1 MSDGSRLRES
11 WNDAFTEAEA
21 HFRKLLSANDWK
33 RVQSPSDSASTRKG
47 KARTY
52 AVPELAD
59 VALYR
64 KATKSGQDV
73 YRVVLDIPVP
83 AGEVPSLEPWKAL
96 LTTPE
101 LRQEWDPSVEEAHL
115 VELLDQNTRISKT
128 NFTLGW
134 PANPRDA
141 VTISRSFHDASTF
154 IDISTSLPR
163 SPDEPAYLRPSPPY
177 VRSHVSLFAWCI
189 QHITPQPPSAEAS
202 SSSSKRRDS
211 SGPRMRAT
219 CFWQHDLR
227 AMWNFGAPSSLP
239 QQLCTMMLGLLKS
252 IKKRGARIAKLSAFG
267 NGVSIER
274 MRFQVDREALT
285 IEYAIVPEDEQSA
298 PPQGLD
304 ELHAAREQR
313 RLTRSLECILPS
325 SDGWDVQLTTKA
337 SSEDVERLP
346 WSVHASKTASNTDPA
361 LRDQIRLRFSHAPLI
376 DDHSVLKVKIVL
388 EVSGPSSGLRL
399 NGLPQPIEEI
409 EERDPSSYITPQP
422 ILRDVSS
429 ATDLSMNVT
438 ASSTHTSQS
447 SISATVSPRA
457 SGDRPA
463 AAEKSILSRVK
474 RNYIYFSSLLQE
486 PEAKWRRT
494 TEGRGVSITQLDSI
508 DPTLVVYRAEATF
521 VGVGIWD
528 LYGALVSPGARS
540 YWDKQY
546 EDAALLEDVNE
557 LTELWHF
564 KSKPAWPANGRD
576 CVVLKTV
583 YKSPTAIHV
592 FAFSADEPHLFPNIP
607 PVDANIIRT
616 QVDLQGWA
624 IEALSPST
632 TLLTLLEQSDPK
644 GWTNK
649 TSIPNQMINAL
660 AGIGEF
666 AIKCGGPPVLTRL
679 SGAKSIDSRYDHER
693 LSFRLQ
699 YEPSRKRIG
708 AEKGD
713 DVVNSA
719 SPECEIRCDV
729 DTWASSLDVVVDPP
743 PHSISCLRRH
753 RLSMEGGGLWLT
765 LSHDAMPVDDER
777 LLVIVRKGPGKEKGV
792 VMVNGAKINVDVDEL
807 TEDEIKALGKKKR
820 VKPTRVPLDQP
831 PVMGVI
837 RNRRAEWDASSETT
851 PPEGS
856 SPTSSDWASAP
867 KISSPLARFLSYAV
881 EQATA
886 TTHQY
891 VSAIAPTSAYAD
903 NAVPSSSKM
912 PMQYALDALA
922 WIQDS
927 HSRSNDDWTLVSDK
941 GITIR
946 KRMAPEISPT
956 IPVHKGE
963 KVIEGVCAEELYPI
977 INSSDCR
984 KKWDDR
990 FDSVHTLE
998 SFGAQANT
1006 AFATYKAGFPFRDRG
1021 FYLASVMSRS
1031 TLPSLSR
1038 RSTTDVNEASNGT
1051 KNAIFCVSASFSPQ
1065 SVAGFS
1071 AAKFNS
1077 YTLPIGRVFIDAWVL
1092 ETLDPYTKENYAIP
1106 STRCT
1111 RITAVDFAGAI
1122 PVAVNSMVNAML
1134 PRNIL
1139 SLEAYVKA
1147 STVWPITRLPSPGF
1161 VVTDRKPD
1169 DLIAGLSVS
1178 SSSWRLRKRD
1188 EIRTLLDTSY
1198 TAASREYKSLITINL
1213 AQHHSPRSPT
1223 VKPDSSHL
1231 RSPPSMA
1238 LEASDPTT
1246 YQKLFPEDEVHE
1258 PETISRG
1265 NGSPDSGS
1273 RTGSVRTK
1281 TPPELTTPSA
1291 IRHAKTFSVSTHPS
1305 TSTSSLPSK
1314 SPSPKPLSPPPSTTS
1329 SRLTVR
1335 GRTSTSAFTVKGE
1348 VRPPADILAGE
1359 IIVDSKL
1366 YPEGYS
1372 VNFQSRI
1379 HAKGEVIS
1387 LDDFYTTSSP
1397 SPSPSSP
1404 SPSPASSP
1412 PPPPSDLPLIV
1423 SIYTLPPSPLHPSTL
1438 TDDPSSS
1445 QPRHLVRFTL
1455 PTAKYEMQ
1463 VSTVIDPLTGEVR
1476 EAKEV
1481 PEWLARLRQGD
1492 IAAVSFGIKP
1502 LPLKDSVPANSTTA
1516 QKTPSVSLEKNK
1528 IEVDGVG
1535 VPVLD
1540 EMASLRG
1547 VGRDDLLDDRTG
1559 KTCLLVRVPADAES
1573 LTLPPEFQSP
1583 IAVASRFLDDV
1594 VSNTTSPMSA
1604 DGSAPLTPSTEDT
1617 SKLEGDG
1624 SGNVTEKEED
1634 EPQQLQSGAK
1644 PLGRTPSGLM
1654 GFLNSYQNPWSRFA
1668 YSKTTPT
1675 SSAQP
1680 TPKSEDAPSDEHRIP
1695 GSLPLATTTA
1705 RSIRAQRTYPLSTV
1719 IIVALIAFLIG
1730 SLLRSLL
1737 SPADFVL
1744 VPDTSSDFSAVPVVG
1759 PEIGHGAHPKE
1770 AWRELRRLF
1779 ELKYI
1784 FGGWDFQ
1791 IAMVRRH

>member
-1 MSDGSRLRES
+1 MSDGSRLRDS
-11 WNDAFTEAEA
+11 WNDAFSEAEA

-33 RVQSPSDSASTRKG
+33 RVQSPSDSASARKG
-47 KARTY
+47 KGR
-52 AVPELAD
+52 ELTD
-59 VALYR
+59 IALYR
-64 KATKSGQDV
+64 KPTKSGQDV

-83 AGEVPSLEPWKAL
+83 PGQAPSLEPWKAV

-115 VELLDQNTRISKT
+115 VELLDQNTRIAKT

-177 VRSHVSLFAWCI
+177 VRSHVSLFAWFI

-202 SSSSKRRDS
+202 SSSLKRRDS
-211 SGPRMRAT
+211 SGPRLRAS

-227 AMWNFGAPSSLP
+227 AMWNFGAPPSLP

-252 IKKRGARIAKLSAFG
+252 IKKRGARIAKLSGFG

-285 IEYAIVPEDEQSA
+285 IEYAIVPEDEQTA

-337 SSEDVERLP
+337 SSEEVERLP
-346 WSVHASKTASNTDPA
+346 WSVHASKTASSTDPA

-422 ILRDVSS
+422 ILQDFSS
-429 ATDLSMNVT
+429 AADLSMNMT

-447 SISATVSPRA
+447 STSATVSPRTP
-457 SGDRPA
+457 GDRPA
-463 AAEKSILSRVK
+463 AHEKSILSRVK

-713 DVVNSA
+713 DAANSS

-753 RLSMEGGGLWLT
+753 RLSVEGGGLWLT

-837 RNRRAEWDASSETT
+837 RNRRAEWDTNSETT
-851 PPEGS
+851 PPEGG

-891 VSAIAPTSAYAD
+891 VAAIAPTSAYAD
-903 NAVPSSSKM
+903 NVVPSSSKM

-1038 RSTTDVNEASNGT
+1038 RSTTDVNETSNGT

-1071 AAKFNS
+1071 VAKFNP

-1161 VVTDRKPD
+1161 IVTDRKPD

-1178 SSSWRLRKRD
+1178 SSSWKLRKRD

-1198 TAASREYKSLITINL
+1198 IAALREYKSLITINL
-1213 AQHHSPRSPT
+1213 APYHSPRSPT

-1231 RSPPSMA
+1231 RSPPSMT
-1238 LEASDPTT
+1238 LEAADSPT

-1258 PETISRG
+1258 EDSTSRG
-1265 NGSPDSGS
+1265 NGSPDSGT

-1281 TPPELTTPSA
+1281 TPPELTTPST
-1291 IRHAKTFSVSTHPS
+1291 IRHAKTFSVATPPS
-1305 TSTSSLPSK
+1305 ISASSLHSN
-1314 SPSPKPLSPPPSTTS
+1314 SPSPQPRSPPPSTTS

-1335 GRTSTSAFTVKGE
+1335 GRSSTSAFTVKGE

-1372 VNFQSRI
+1372 VSFQSRI
-1379 HAKGEVIS
+1379 RAKVETIS
-1387 LDDFYTTSSP
+1387 LDDFSSSSSP
-1397 SPSPSSP
+1397 SSS
-1404 SPSPASSP
+1404 
-1412 PPPPSDLPLIV
+1412 PPPPSDLPLTV
-1423 SIYTLPPSPLHPSTL
+1423 SVYTLPPSPLHPSTL

-1445 QPRHLVRFTL
+1445 QPRHLVRFSL

-1463 VSTVIDPLTGEVR
+1463 VSTVVDPLTGEVR

-1492 IAAVSFGIKP
+1492 IAVVSFGIKP
-1502 LPLKDSVPANSTTA
+1502 LPLNDAASTSPVPAPG
-1516 QKTPSVSLEKNK
+1516 QKTPVRHEKNK
-1528 IEVDGVG
+1528 VEVDGVG

-1540 EMASLRG
+1540 EMTSLRSI
-1547 VGRDDLLDDRTG
+1547 GRDDLLDDRAG

-1594 VSNTTSPMSA
+1594 VSHATSSTGA
-1604 DGSAPLTPSTEDT
+1604 DGSTPLIPSAEETN
-1617 SKLEGDG
+1617 KPGGDG

-1675 SSAQP
+1675 SSVQP
-1680 TPKSEDAPSDEHRIP
+1680 TPKSEDALSEEHRIP
-1695 GSLPLATTTA
+1695 GSLPLANTAA
-1705 RSIRAQRTYPLSTV
+1705 RSTRTQRTYPLSTV

-1744 VPDTSSDFSAVPVVG
+1744 VPDTSPDFSAVPVVG